1 MKLETLVAKKYFFP
15 KNRDFFRRISLIS
28 ILTVFISV
36 FLPLFV
42 LGILNGFHQAIIDK
56 MISKDF
62 HIHLF
67 DSKDAFFEYRD
78 VKEAI
83 EKKYPTAKAFP
94 YFEGAGILSGNQTK
108 LSALIRGIPQDMVPF
123 LSDYQMLS
131 GEWKIN
137 ATSIMLGASLAQK
150 LKVKS
155 GDILQIF
162 VKPYEN
168 KKSDREL
175 PLLSKKFKIAGIFQT
190 GYEEID
196 GNLVF
201 MDFLK
206 AKSLYDYGDR
216 AWAMGFYLQDV
227 RFIPQIKKDLK
238 EMNFFYRIRDWE
250 EANKNM
256 LFSFQWEK
264 NIMLFVLVLIIAATL
279 FSVYI
284 AFNVVV
290 ADRKKEIALLRTI
303 GLTTQKIEKIF
314 FFKGLFI
321 SLLGGVLGFLFAFL
335 ALYNLKEI
343 LYIIESGLN
352 PLFNNLSLISKESS
366 YSKNFNFS
374 WGFKDMAVVFGLNFF
389 AVFLAT
395 HYPIKRL
402 NKTSMA
408 ENMRNV

>member
-1 MKLETLVAKKYFFP
+1 MKLETLVARKYFFP

-42 LGILNGFHQAIIDK
+42 LGILNGFHQSIIAK

-62 HIHLF
+62 HVQLF
-67 DSKDAFFEYRD
+67 DLKDSFFEYRD

-83 EKKYPTAKAFP
+83 ERKFPGSRGFP
-94 YFEGAGILSGNQTK
+94 YFEGAAILSGPQVK
-108 LSALIRGIPQDMVPF
+108 LSALIRGIPEDMSPF
-123 LSDYQMLS
+123 LSDYRMIS
-131 GEWKIN
+131 GEWKISS
-137 ATSIMLGASLAQK
+137 TTVVLGSSLAAK
-150 LKVKS
+150 LGVEA
-155 GDILQIF
+155 GEIVQIF

-168 KKSDREL
+168 RKSAREL
-175 PLLSKKFKIAGIFQT
+175 PLVSRKFKVAGIFQT

-196 GNLVF
+196 ANLVL

-206 AKSLYDYGDR
+206 AGSLYDYGDR
-216 AWAMGFYLQDV
+216 AWGMGFFVEDSGQ
-227 RFIPQIKKDLK
+227 IPGIKKELKALNYYYQIK
-238 EMNFFYRIRDWE
+238 DWE
-250 EANKNM
+250 EANRNM

-264 NIMLFVLVLIIAATL
+264 NIMLFVLALVIAATL

-290 ADRKKEIALLRTI
+290 ADRKKEIAVLRVM
-303 GLTTQKIEKIF
+303 GLTTGRIEKIF

-321 SLLGGVLGFLFAFL
+321 ALIGIVSGFLIAFL

-343 LYIIESGLN
+343 IYILENGFS
-352 PLFNNLSLISKESS
+352 FFSENLSLISKESS
-366 YSKNFNFS
+366 YGKAFLFS
-374 WGFKDMAVVFGLNFF
+374 WSLKDLLVVFGLNFF

-395 HYPIKRL
+395 YYPVKRL
-402 NKTSMA
+402 NRTSMA